1 MGRLAGRL
9 REEIRGHGCELR
21 AYISKGQDGR
31 AAVHSKNVQNV
42 IIPSDILQS
51 QSIQLLRLQGQ
62 HLETTGEA
70 HQHPLSLIAQFPIG
84 PTVRQTR

>member
-1 MGRLAGRL
+1 
-9 REEIRGHGCELR
+9 
-21 AYISKGQDGR
+21 
-31 AAVHSKNVQNV
+31 V